1 MISCCPITYRTYVL
15 NISSTTCS
23 AAVYHTPGITLAGNL
38 IFVWGSSHRVLTDI
52 IFVAIAARR
61 LVVNSPTRS
70 TVDHPF
76 ARQFVGVLVPPS
88 SIARRPFARSLA
100 HAVALAPLR
109 SYTVGARSEETIKCR
124 PGPKSYLVC
133 PNQHHQLNLLGGD
146 SFFFSAQ
153 IRPLSEFVVSCFLAY
168 RESTSHID
176 LVEVSQNQRQP
187 RLRYHFGGEI
197 ISSALQSTT
206 MCRTLQARLKLKP
219 QRAVPTTSYGEN
231 QTPLR

>member
-1 MISCCPITYRTYVL
+1 M
-15 NISSTTCS
+15 
-23 AAVYHTPGITLAGNL
+23 
-38 IFVWGSSHRVLTDI
+38 
-52 IFVAIAARR
+52 AIAARR

-153 IRPLSEFVVSCFLAY
+153 IRPLSEFLVSLTFYVPRVHISVGVVQIHRKGSVLP
-168 RESTSHID
+168 STALMWRHS
-176 LVEVSQNQRQP
+176 LELPNQQQCAGR
-187 RLRYHFGGEI
+187 
-197 ISSALQSTT
+197 
-206 MCRTLQARLKLKP
+206 CRP
-219 QRAVPTTSYGEN
+219 G
-231 QTPLR
+231 